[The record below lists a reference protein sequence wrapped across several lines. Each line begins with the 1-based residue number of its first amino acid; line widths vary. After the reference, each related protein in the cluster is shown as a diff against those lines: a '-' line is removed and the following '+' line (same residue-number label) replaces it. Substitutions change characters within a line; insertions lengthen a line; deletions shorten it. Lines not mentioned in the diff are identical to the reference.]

1 MSQEQVA
8 RDLAYHLKQ
17 EYEREFIAAKKAVLH
32 TEVKKIAAPEM
43 WERLA
48 IWLEK
53 TVELANECLGES
65 GLAYDRRANK
75 MTISTTLGRAKSI
88 VVKFNP
94 STGRISYGAPGQ
106 NLDRVKPVINGAGFA
121 YRTRSNDLTTEEE
134 IGSAILKLLR

>member
-106 NLDRVKPVINGAGFA
+106 NLDRVRYPPQSGWLDEWDCLKGSCPVGFGVA
-121 YRTRSNDLTTEEE
+121 
-134 IGSAILKLLR
+134 LKRASV